1 MSVERVVAVFGESQG
16 TGVLLDAFTILT
28 CAHVIGKEGRPAV
41 AHPRLADRVPADV
54 RWSDD
59 RLDLALL
66 ISERPCLQRQPAAAL
81 PEIRLGEV
89 ATAGPLP
96 HCEIV
101 GFPRIQRYGD
111 DGALDLDQ
119 YPATV
124 LPTAGSVRGAL
135 VCTLDQP
142 AAAERHDGT
151 SPLRGLS
158 GAPVF
163 AGEVLLGIVTEVP
176 RGRGHLRLEGAPVP
190 ETAIRR
196 FTRLSARFERVTD
209 RHPQDHLFEERYARA
224 LKARYQ
230 KTRIFGIDE
239 LSTGEAT
246 WDLDTAYLS
255 LEADQQNRE
264 ARGPFDAHAHSSQP
278 RRIHDLL
285 ADRPRAVLRGE
296 AGAGKTTL
304 VWWLA
309 SHAVCGTLS
318 PELAELNG
326 LVPFVVPLRTVQA
339 RGSGLPTPGRLPA
352 VAGLLTDDAP
362 PGWAVRVL
370 ESGRALLL
378 VDGVDEVPAS
388 ERDNTRTWLTEL
400 LNLYP
405 RTRCLATVRPLAVET
420 DWLRSERFEDLTLL
434 PMRDEDIQK
443 FVTAWHTAAR
453 IECDAYTDRERAAS
467 EQAHLEHL
475 EGELRAQFERNTA
488 LRTLARTPLLCAVIC
503 ALHRRR
509 GGLLPDTRWD
519 LYRATLA
526 MLLGS
531 RDAQR
536 NIGVPEGITMGFD
549 EHQELLQAIAVWL
562 VRGGQSQLSHEDAE
576 RQIEGAMRRLPH
588 VKAQGPASAVLTY
601 LLNRS
606 GLLQE
611 RVGDVVQFIHR
622 TFQDYLAARALVE
635 GGSLPELLRNAHNE
649 QWHDTILLAVGHCR
663 PNEVKTLI
671 EGLIEAGDAT
681 GDPTVRESVHVLAAR
696 CFLDAVVVDE
706 TVGERIAARVRA
718 LLPPRP
724 ESDLEVLGSLAAYL
738 LPLLPDPGTLTEEES
753 ERTVR
758 LISLIGGSEAVPA
771 AARYARH
778 GGRAARAHLCANWHR
793 FPAEEYA
800 REVLSAMPLAA
811 EALFASRPEHL
822 RELSTLPPIGFLG
835 VLSDVTSEDLLR
847 CLRDVRCGQLHLS
860 GNDAL
865 RDVSFLPE
873 LTGLTSFSL
882 TECPRVSDL
891 SALARSSAE
900 YLILDEGSFGQADL
914 TPVRE
919 MPKLRAL
926 LLMYEGRSQ
935 APRLPPP
942 HARVLYLTIETARPL
957 DLSAIGDWPSLQG
970 LHIILAS
977 APALDLTPLAGLTDL
992 EVTVSFKGDD
1002 LSPDLM
1008 GAELLGDR
1016 LTVETPETV

>member
-1 MSVERVVAVFGESQG
+1 MERVVAVFGDAQG

-28 CAHVIGKEGRPAV
+28 CAHVIGKENRPTV

-59 RLDLALL
+59 HLDLALL
-66 ISERPCLQRQPAAAL
+66 ISERPCLRRQPAVAL

-89 ATAGPLP
+89 ATTGPLP

-124 LPTAGSVRGAL
+124 LPSAGSVRGAL

-151 SPLRGLS
+151 SPLQGLS

-163 AGEVLLGIVTEVP
+163 AGEVLLGVVTEVP
-176 RGRGHLRLEGAPVP
+176 RGRGHLRLEGVPVP

-264 ARGPFDAHAHSSQP
+264 TRGPFDAHAHSSQP

-453 IECDAYTDRERAAS
+453 IECDAYADRERAAS

-649 QWHDTILLAVGHCR
+649 QWHDTVLLAVGHCR
-663 PNEVKTLI
+663 PNEVRQLI

-681 GDPTVRESVHVLAAR
+681 DDPAVRESVHVLAAR

-706 TVGERIAARVRA
+706 TVGERIATRVRT

-738 LPLLPDPGTLTEEES
+738 LPLLPDPDALTKEEA

-778 GGRAARAHLCANWHR
+778 GGRAVRTLLCRNWYR
-793 FPAEEYA
+793 FPAGEYA
-800 REVLSAMPLAA
+800 RQVLAGLPLANEVLMVSDL
-811 EALFASRPEHL
+811 EQL
-822 RELSTLPPIGFLG
+822 RELATLHPMGGLEVVGDITG
-835 VLSDVTSEDLLR
+835 DELLDH
-847 CLRDVRCGQLHLS
+847 LRDVRCGQLHLS

-873 LTGLTSFSL
+873 LTGLTEFSL
-882 TECPRVSDL
+882 FSCPMVSDL
-891 SALARSSAE
+891 SGLASSSVE
-900 YLILDEGSFGQADL
+900 HLFLDESSFRRSDL
-914 TPVRE
+914 APVRE
-919 MPKLRAL
+919 MPKLRMLSLNYYA
-926 LLMYEGRSQ
+926 ESPGAQ
-935 APRLPPP
+935 LPSP
-942 HARVLYLTIETARPL
+942 HARVRQLDIMMVRPL
-957 DLSAIGDWPSLQG
+957 DLSTIGDWPSLRH
-970 LHIILAS
+970 LDLTLAPATDS
-977 APALDLTPLAGLTDL
+977 TPALDLTPLVGLTDL
-992 EVTVSFKGDD
+992 KVTISSVHEDIPHT
-1002 LSPDLM
+1002 LV

-1016 LTVETPETV
+1016 LTVHD

>member
-1 MSVERVVAVFGESQG
+1 M
-16 TGVLLDAFTILT
+16 LLDAFTILT

-59 RLDLALL
+59 HLDLALL

-96 HCEIV
+96 HCEIL

-142 AAAERHDGT
+142 AAAERPDGT

-264 ARGPFDAHAHSSQP
+264 TRGPFDAHAHSSQP

-405 RTRCLATVRPLAVET
+405 RTRCLATVRPLA
-420 DWLRSERFEDLTLL
+420 
-434 PMRDEDIQK
+434 K

-549 EHQELLQAIAVWL
+549 EHQELLQAVAVWL

-681 GDPTVRESVHVLAAR
+681 ADPTVRESVHVLAAR

-706 TVGERIAARVRA
+706 TVEERIAARVRA

-724 ESDLEVLGSLAAYL
+724 GSDPDTLGSLGSYL
-738 LPLLPDPGTLTEEES
+738 LPLLPDPSGLTEEES
-753 ERTVR
+753 NRTAR
-758 LISLIGGSEAVPA
+758 LISLIGGAEAIPA

-800 REVLSAMPLAA
+800 REVLSAMPLAT
-811 EALFASRPEHL
+811 EALFVSRPEHL

-835 VLSDVTSEDLLR
+835 VLNDVTSEDLLS

-865 RDVSFLPE
+865 RDVAFLPE

-926 LLMYEGRSQ
+926 LLIYEGGSH

-942 HARVLYLTIETARPL
+942 HARVVHLTIETARPL
-957 DLSAIGDWPSLQG
+957 DLSPIGDWPSLQG
-970 LHIILAS
+970 LQIILAS

-1002 LSPDLM
+1002 PPPGLM

-1016 LTVETPETV
+1016 LTVERPETV